1 MQTCSGPAAQRR
13 PPCLNLHDV
22 FVNIRDDEVEHVKT
36 MHACQ
41 GITIAQDLAARRK
54 DTPAAALEPPA
65 LHAAK

>member
-1 MQTCSGPAAQRR
+1 
-13 PPCLNLHDV
+13 LNLHDV